1 MDNFIRKL
9 IFWSVVFITI
19 PMIIA
24 IVLFI
29 WVISTIMVMCVKS
42 LSWFNDKQRAY
53 RINDMLRERRK
64 RFYK

>member
-42 LSWFNDKQRAY
+42 LSWFNDK
-53 RINDMLRERRK
+53 
-64 RFYK
+64 